1 MKMIRFLVVVAVLG
15 SLSAC
20 MSYYQVTDTVNG
32 TRYYTKSVKEFKS
45 GAVAFTDSATGSRV
59 TLQKHTVTKLG
70 RNEYKDSV
78 R

>member
-1 MKMIRFLVVVAVLG
+1 MKMIRFLVIVGVLG

-32 TRYYTKSVKEFKS
+32 TRYYTKSVKEIKS

>member
-1 MKMIRFLVVVAVLG
+1 MKMIRFLVAVAVLG

-45 GAVAFTDSATGSRV
+45 GAVAFTDAATGSRV
-59 TLQKHTVTKLG
+59 TLQKHTVTKLE
-70 RNEYKDSV
+70 RKEYADRV